1 MGWYQRGVHGE
12 SSRNYLLKRL
22 IMMFLIL
29 AALSA
34 VTLGQDTY
42 YCPDGWVVSEIGG
55 VTECILLGGLDEMVT
70 NDDAAIICQFHGGW
84 LVDMDEGR
92 GSAKNNFLK
101 SLISDADGQGG
112 LGDAG
117 MQWEIVE
124 WVSQICHALGQ
135 LISPDLESTCN
146 LVIGAQ
152 LPAIID
158 GLVEQNLDPQTV
170 CESIGACVQ

>member
-1 MGWYQRGVHGE
+1 MPLV
-12 SSRNYLLKRL
+12 
-22 IMMFLIL
+22 L
-29 AALSA
+29 AVLSA
-34 VTLGQDTY
+34 
-42 YCPDGWVVSEIGG
+42 
-55 VTECILLGGLDEMVT
+55 ILPPT
-70 NDDAAIICQFHGGW
+70 SPQP
-84 LVDMDEGR
+84 
-92 GSAKNNFLK
+92 
-101 SLISDADGQGG
+101 
-112 LGDAG
+112 LGDSLVCNICVDILTDLDT
-117 MQWEIVE
+117 WLTSDSTEEEIVE